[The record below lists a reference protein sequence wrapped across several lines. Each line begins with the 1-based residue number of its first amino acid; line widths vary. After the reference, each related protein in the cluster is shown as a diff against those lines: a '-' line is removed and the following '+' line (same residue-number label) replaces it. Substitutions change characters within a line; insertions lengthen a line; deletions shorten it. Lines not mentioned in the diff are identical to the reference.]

1 MFVCTPIPVDETEEL
16 VPLLLAAEEGEARVL
31 AVLHDP
37 AYTAYA
43 ARENGKLVGAAVMHW
58 MQDGPGEI
66 VYIAVHAEWQGQG
79 YGKRMI
85 ANLQGELRA
94 RGGSVLLV
102 GTANSSLANLAFYQ
116 KCGFRL
122 LEIKR
127 DYFDYIQPPVLE
139 NGIPIR
145 DMVVLRYEVE
155 QDNGRENLHLIT

>member
-1 MFVCTPIPVDETEEL
+1 MFECLPVPMDEVEEL
-16 VPLLLAAEEGEARVL
+16 VPILLAAEEGEERVR
-31 AVLHDP
+31 AVLLDP

-43 ARENGKLVGAAVMHW
+43 ARVNGELVGAAAMRW
-58 MQDGPGEI
+58 EQDETSEI
-66 VYIAVHAEWQGQG
+66 VYIAVKTEWEGQG
-79 YGKRMI
+79 YGKRII
-85 ANLQGELRA
+85 ASLQDELRA

-122 LEIKR
+122 FEIKR

-139 NGIPIR
+139 NGILIR

-155 QDNGRENLHLIT
+155 SG